1 MADKLKLQLMQ
12 KLKEQQNQK
21 PKDKEIEEISNKTP
35 EELKRDE
42 LRKKLY
48 GTINAKKQ
56 IRSTTS
62 RKEIKE
68 QTTILKDIMKHPQMN
83 PELLKLYGKAIEFNP
98 TKKLPTPLDIFNN
111 TNNYKVVYYQYIH
124 EMIKEL
130 REKNI
135 GMDKLNDYLDNPYSH
150 YMAKCI
156 GCPINPF
163 ANTNANTVKED
174 NSDNEVPTLL
184 DPSNANIVK
193 EDNEVPTLLD
203 PSNANIVKEDNEVP
217 TLLDP
222 SNTV

>member
-1 MADKLKLQLMQ
+1 MADKLKLQLLQ
-12 KLKEQQNQK
+12 KLKEEQK
-21 PKDKEIEEISNKTP
+21 KKENTKDKETEEILNNKTP
-35 EELKRDE
+35 EELKREE

-130 REKNI
+130 KEKNI

-163 ANTNANTVKED
+163 TNTNTNTVKED

-184 DPSNANIVK
+184 DPSKVNNNIK
-193 EDNEVPTLLD
+193 EDN
-203 PSNANIVKEDNEVP
+203 SDNEVP